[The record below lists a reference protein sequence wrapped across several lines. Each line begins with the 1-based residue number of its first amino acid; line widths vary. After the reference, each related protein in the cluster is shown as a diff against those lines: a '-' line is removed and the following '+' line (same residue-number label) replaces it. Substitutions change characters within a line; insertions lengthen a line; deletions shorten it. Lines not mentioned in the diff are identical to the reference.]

1 MARTML
7 FARALIPLAVAA
19 ALAAPADAAEVR
31 IRPLVDL
38 GTGAPVE
45 TRLELTLVDPDGRP
59 IQAARSTDGA
69 PVASRYSTTLAADAD
84 PLLLD
89 LTPQSEI
96 GTPDGALTY
105 YLVRLQAAGIRQP
118 WLIQVPATD
127 GPHELADLAEAAQL
141 IAGSSLLADRL
152 LPPCGTDGQFTAWDQ
167 TAGAWT
173 CVSVPPGSGIPD
185 APTDGEQ
192 YARQDGAWAVVEV
205 AGGADP
211 ACADIT
217 DSTAAGCAV
226 VTAADAAAQ
235 RSALGL
241 GSAATTAATDYAT
254 AAQGALADSATQPG
268 DLAAVATSGSY
279 ADLLNA
285 PDLSGI
291 GDAVTLRGVDLDAAV
306 GTPSDGDLLVY
317 RAAGADWVLEAK
329 PAGGSNPACADI
341 TDGTT
346 AGCAVV
352 TAADAAAQRSAL
364 GLGTAA
370 TTAATDYATAAQGA
384 LADSATQPG
393 DLAAV
398 ATSGAYADLSG
409 LPALGTAAA
418 TDAAD
423 YATAAQG
430 ALADSATQPGDLAT
444 VATSGAYADL
454 SGTPTLGTAAATA
467 ATDYA
472 TAAQGALADSAVQPG
487 DLAPAKHYIQL
498 PLTPVGGTLSAGDVL
513 PAWVP
518 AAGTITGV
526 DLACG
531 VAPTISAATADVV
544 RAAAWAD
551 TATAATVLSADV
563 SLGAGSYETTGTVS
577 SGAVTAGD
585 YLAAIVETADAG
597 GTAADCILTVTIAE

>member
-1 MARTML
+1 ML

-45 TRLELTLVDPDGRP
+45 TRVELTLVDPDGRP

-235 RSALGL
+235 RTALGL
-241 GSAATTAATDYAT
+241 GTAATTAAGDYAT
-254 AAQGALADSATQPG
+254 AAQGVLADSATQPG
-268 DLAAVATSGSY
+268 DLATVATSGSY

-291 GDAVTLRGVDLDAAV
+291 GDAVTLRGVALDAAV

-317 RAAGADWVLEAK
+317 RDADADWVLEAK

-341 TDGTT
+341 TDGTA

-352 TAADAAAQRSAL
+352 TAADAAAQRSTL

-398 ATSGAYADLSG
+398 ATSGDYADLSG
-409 LPALGTAAA
+409 LP
-418 TDAAD
+418 
-423 YATAAQG
+423 
-430 ALADSATQPGDLAT
+430 
-444 VATSGAYADL
+444 
-454 SGTPTLGTAAATA
+454 TLGTAAGTA

-487 DLAPAKHYIQL
+487 DLAPVKHYIQL

-531 VAPTISAATADVV
+531 VAPTLSAATADVV

-551 TATAATVLSADV
+551 AAAATTVLSADV
-563 SLGAGSYETTGTVS
+563 SLSAGSYETTGTVS

-585 YLAAIVETADAG
+585 YLAATVETADAG
-597 GTAADCILTVTIAE
+597 GTAADCILTVTIEE